1 MVNMVAPCSNLDA
14 EDSRDKGYLFLR
26 VILFRSQKSLQGR
39 RVLSFFSTKKKPAS
53 TGDVEGRMIK
63 EPLLGLD
70 RQYSQLVARGAPGN
84 RSMLQS

>member
-39 RVLSFFSTKKKPAS
+39 RVLSFFSTKKKPTS
-53 TGDVEGRMIK
+53 TGGVSFGF
-63 EPLLGLD
+63 
-70 RQYSQLVARGAPGN
+70 RQAVQPASSQRSTGKQIYAPVI
-84 RSMLQS
+84 RSVWWK